1 MPTKARKP
9 TPKQLRFCQ
18 EYVVDHNATAAYV
31 RAGYSENGA
40 SQAAYKL
47 LRNTYI
53 LAVIERLEAAKAR
66 RMEVTQDAVLREA
79 RENLTKPNIQSA
91 IAGRSGPHN
100 RAPTIARRSR
110 TAAPQG
116 ATGRAGEGQDGRTP
130 WPLRGPTRWAAS
142 FDAYVLRSGEHDDL
156 ALAVALAVWAG
167 SELKAG

>member
-1 MPTKARKP
+1 MRS
-9 TPKQLRFCQ
+9 
-18 EYVVDHNATAAYV
+18 ATDFALPLSIRRHQRCGPYV

-53 LAVIERLEAAKAR
+53 LAAIERLEAAKAR

-79 RENLTKPNIQSA
+79 HENLTKPNIQAA

-110 TAAPQG
+110 TAA
-116 ATGRAGEGQDGRTP
+116 
-130 WPLRGPTRWAAS
+130 
-142 FDAYVLRSGEHDDL
+142 
-156 ALAVALAVWAG
+156 
-167 SELKAG
+167 